1 MGAAGP
7 PLLERHSK
15 SHSWS
20 PGPNPPSHAARPTQL
35 HQPSKPITHPTSG
48 VPAPTPS
55 RPHAASVAPCPQE
68 LGASRCWWTRDCVL
82 SPDLV
87 FSITCSP
94 VSSKRP
100 KLPPC
105 TQLCLKKPWE
115 VTQPSALGPAPGDT
129 QRHRGCSAQL
139 KPAGSSGGGPGSPP
153 AVGLLRSPDCI
164 CECPLALQG
173 RREDGRAGRW
183 SMWRTG
189 LEAASTFGA
198 FPSPGLV
205 QGSG

>member
-1 MGAAGP
+1 MTQP
-7 PLLERHSK
+7 PQSCSK
-15 SHSWS
+15 AH
-20 PGPNPPSHAARPTQL
+20 
-35 HQPSKPITHPTSG
+35 
-48 VPAPTPS
+48 PAPPAQQAHHTPHLWGACS
-55 RPHAASVAPCPQE
+55 HPIKAPRYICGRPSAGSGGLP
-68 LGASRCWWTRDCVL
+68 LGGTHGCVL

-115 VTQPSALGPAPGDT
+115 VTQPSPLGPAPGDT
-129 QRHRGCSAQL
+129 QGHRGCSAHL
-139 KPAGSSGGGPGSPP
+139 KPTGSSGGGPGSPP
-153 AVGLLRSPDCI
+153 AVGLPRSPDCI

-205 QGSG
+205 QGSGWGEGPGL